1 MKKDS
6 FDESSSNIHAA
17 NLKKLRKFWN
27 ENQTEFWCRFGVTQ
41 SRGSRF
47 EKGIGIPPSVAILM
61 ELYFEKKIDDVD
73 LLNARHSSTQPAGLE
88 SKVSLVIDRTGFL

>member
-1 MKKDS
+1 MKKYDTP
-6 FDESSSNIHAA
+6 EISNEIQAA
-17 NLKKLRKFWN
+17 NLKKLRMFWK

-61 ELYFEKKIDDVD
+61 ELYFEKKITDVD
-73 LLNARHSSTQPAGLE
+73 LLKARHISNQPLGLQSRVSSVLA
-88 SKVSLVIDRTGFL
+88 VSSN